1 MPDAGNLTDLPIMI
15 HSIHNPVRSENK
27 LAQELVMVLGNDA
40 TRLRRTLKTVD
51 LGNQLDSE
59 RHCALG
65 IIARDEDDDVMK
77 VVASSGRPNQ
87 LVSHE
92 ANCFLTSS

>member
-1 MPDAGNLTDLPIMI
+1 MPDAGNLTDLTIMI
-15 HSIHNPVRSENK
+15 HSIHNPVRSENN

-65 IIARDEDDDVMK
+65 IIARDEDDNVMK

>member
-1 MPDAGNLTDLPIMI
+1 
-15 HSIHNPVRSENK
+15 
-27 LAQELVMVLGNDA
+27 
-40 TRLRRTLKTVD
+40 
-51 LGNQLDSE
+51 
-59 RHCALG
+59 
-65 IIARDEDDDVMK
+65 MK

>member
-1 MPDAGNLTDLPIMI
+1 MI
-15 HSIHNPVRSENK
+15 HSIYDPIGSEDN
-27 LAQELVMVLGNDA
+27 LPEELVMIFGNHA
-40 TRLRRTLKTVD
+40 AGLRRALKAVG
-51 LGNQLDSE
+51 LGNQFISE

-65 IIARDEDDDVMK
+65 VIARDEDDNVMK
-77 VVASSGRPNQ
+77 VVAGSGRPNQ